1 MLSTVTVVLPVFAI
15 ILTGYGARKAGFLGP
30 NASYDLNRYVV
41 YLALPA
47 LLFDVMADADWGDLD
62 LMEFAAIFGLS
73 SAVVYAVTVVLC
85 LFARNNLSDASV
97 DGLGAAYSNTGYMG
111 IPLCLLV
118 LGKDSLAA
126 VTLAA
131 VTTTVVLFAIAIVL
145 IEAGRQTQWGGWAIV
160 WTVLNSLIRNPFII
174 APLLGG
180 VWAAAGPPMPASVDS
195 FLDLLGSSAAPCA
208 LVALGLFF
216 ADSGNENTGG
226 IWPKAAL
233 LSTGK
238 LLVHPA
244 LTWGLAVYF
253 GLPPF
258 LAGIAVLLSALPT
271 GTGPFMLAEFYG
283 RETLT
288 TSIAVMLSTLMSL
301 VTITVLLYWGGY
313 AELEIDAH

>member
-1 MLSTVTVVLPVFAI
+1 MVTVVLPVFAI
-15 ILTGYGARKAGFLGP
+15 ILAGFGARKVGVLGP
-30 NASYDLNRYVV
+30 HASLDLNRYVS

-47 LLFDVMADADWGDLD
+47 LLFDVMAGADWGNLD
-62 LMEFAAIFGLS
+62 LMEFVAIFALS
-73 SAVVYAVTVVLC
+73 STVIYGVTVVLC

-118 LGKDSLAA
+118 LGTDSLPA

-131 VTTTVVLFAIAIVL
+131 VATTVVLFAIAIVL
-145 IEAGRQTQWGGWAIV
+145 VEAGRQTQPRGVAIV
-160 WTVLNSLIRNPFII
+160 LTVGGSLIRNPLII

-180 VWAAAGPPMPASVDS
+180 IWAAAGLPMPMALDS
-195 FLDLLGSSAAPCA
+195 FLDLLGASAAPCA
-208 LVALGLFF
+208 LVSLGLFF
-216 ADSGNENTGG
+216 ADSSKESTGR
-226 IWPKAAL
+226 IWSKAAL

-244 LTWGLAVYF
+244 LTWVLAMFF

-271 GTGPFMLAEFYG
+271 GTGPFMLAELYG
-283 RETLT
+283 RETVT
-288 TSIAVMLSTLMSL
+288 TSSAVMLSTLVSL
-301 VTITVLLYWGGY
+301 VTITFLLYWGGY
-313 AELEIDAH
+313 AELEIATR